1 MNIKTLFYS
10 SKLDVWMVFCVIFV
24 FGTLLEFALLIALQ
38 KQVFDAKIK
47 KSLTE
52 LSMETT
58 RAGNEYGKRRSII
71 RNSNSMRRVVKQ
83 MRGVTDL
90 IGATA
95 GLTSAEIGPE
105 SFLSATT
112 TNNEAKEN
120 NCNTKNGNKH
130 F

>member
-1 MNIKTLFYS
+1 
-10 SKLDVWMVFCVIFV
+10 
-24 FGTLLEFALLIALQ
+24 
-38 KQVFDAKIK
+38 
-47 KSLTE
+47 
-52 LSMETT
+52 
-58 RAGNEYGKRRSII
+58 
-71 RNSNSMRRVVKQ
+71 

-95 GLTSAEIGPE
+95 GLTSAEIGLE

-130 F
+130 FKVTAI